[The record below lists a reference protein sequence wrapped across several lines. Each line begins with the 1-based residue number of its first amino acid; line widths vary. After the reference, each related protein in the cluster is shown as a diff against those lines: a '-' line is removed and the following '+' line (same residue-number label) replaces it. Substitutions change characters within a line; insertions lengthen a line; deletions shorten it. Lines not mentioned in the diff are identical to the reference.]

1 MKDPDDIEVQT
12 LSRSSNPSELLFGP
26 LQMAAIMV
34 WLGLYKFMTEQAAIT
49 AAAVGIGDGLAP
61 MIGAIYGR
69 HMYQM
74 PFASQKTMEG
84 SVVGGTLSTVL
95 LMYVVYGLLSSF
107 PLLTLVFLHD
117 SLVFLGT
124 VAGCYLYLYMMGLS
138 LLPLRMVLTFSG
150 IAAIVEGTAPGNLDN
165 LTVPIA
171 IHFSQSASVVAF
183 LSGGSGENALVML

>member
-1 MKDPDDIEVQT
+1 LKDPDDLEVQT
-12 LSRSSNPSELLFGP
+12 LSRSSSPSELLFGP
-26 LQMAAIMV
+26 LQIAAIMV

-74 PFASQKTMEG
+74 PFASPKTMEG
-84 SVVGGTLSTVL
+84 SVVG
-95 LMYVVYGLLSSF
+95 
-107 PLLTLVFLHD
+107 
-117 SLVFLGT
+117 VFLGT

-150 IAAIVEGTAPGNLDN
+150 IAAFVEGTAPGNLDN

-171 IHFSQSASVVAF
+171 IHFAQSASVVAF
-183 LSGGSGENALVML
+183 LSGGGENALQIYEEL